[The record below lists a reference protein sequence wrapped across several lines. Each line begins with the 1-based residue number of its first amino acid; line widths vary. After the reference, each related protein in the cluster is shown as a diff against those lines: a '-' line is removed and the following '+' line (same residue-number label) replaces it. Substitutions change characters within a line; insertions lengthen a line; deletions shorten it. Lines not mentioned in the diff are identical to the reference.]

1 MEDIKQGF
9 RKYFKQGNQAIILSL
24 IACIIGIGL
33 MTLPRV
39 MPKLLA
45 NKNSAVMFNA
55 DDSKQDG
62 KYTYIDII
70 AIDDYSAYQ
79 GSDYYYV
86 AVDTNR
92 SLNVVKIDQSI
103 YNQMKEQQAYWST
116 RSDDKAYD
124 MAPKSYRLYGV
135 QKFLADEY
143 VNAIGNSYQKTTEE
157 MRKYIGTYYFSN
169 GVEYN
174 KDMAKTLFLV
184 GIVVVLCGAVS
195 AYEFNKKNKNVEKT
209 IAYLES
215 TGRLYEAWNEL
226 QTYLQVNKD
235 ANCILLDNYV
245 ISKSEGMMRPYED
258 ILWAYRYV
266 MRRNFVVVNQYALC
280 RLVDGGKMQLTPPGF
295 LKKEAIEEILD
306 TIAMKNPSVMLGY
319 TNENQR
325 AYKEMTRR

>member
-1 MEDIKQGF
+1 MDDIKQGF
-9 RKYFKQGNQAIILSL
+9 RRYFKAGNQGIILSL

-45 NKNSAVMFNA
+45 NKNSALMFNA

-86 AVDTNR
+86 AVDTDR
-92 SLNVVKIDQSI
+92 LLNVVKIDQSI

-116 RSDDKAYD
+116 RGDDTTGEL
-124 MAPKSYRLYGV
+124 APKPYRLYGV
-135 QKFLADEY
+135 QKYLSDEHI
-143 VNAIGNSYQKTTEE
+143 NAIAGAYNKTNAE
-157 MRKYIGTYYFSN
+157 MRKYVGSYYFSN
-169 GVEYN
+169 GVE
-174 KDMAKTLFLV
+174 
-184 GIVVVLCGAVS
+184 C
-195 AYEFNKKNKNVEKT
+195 NKKNKNIEKT

-226 QTYLQVNKD
+226 QTYLQTHKD
-235 ANCILLDNYV
+235 SYCVILDNYV
-245 ISKSEGMMRPYED
+245 VSKQNGMMRPYED

-280 RLVDGGKMQLTPPGF
+280 RLVDGDKMELTPSGF
-295 LKKEAIEEILD
+295 GNKGAIEEILN
-306 TIAMKNPSVMLGY
+306 TIAMKNPSVLLGY

-325 AYKEMTRR
+325 AYNEMTKR